1 MSTVQEDSQKKERGA
16 KWEDGHD
23 QGSNWEVEESIMFNL
38 EMLLQKVNQ
47 VSSGIVC
54 IFAYSVY
61 VCLYRMIS
69 NIQCRRP
76 LKIIPALRGASY

>member
-38 EMLLQKVNQ
+38 EMLLQ
-47 VSSGIVC
+47 
-54 IFAYSVY
+54 
-61 VCLYRMIS
+61 
-69 NIQCRRP
+69 
-76 LKIIPALRGASY
+76 